1 MAEAEIHPT
10 AIVED
15 GARVGPGCRIGPYCV
30 VGPEVD
36 LAEGV
41 VLHSHVVIAGHTRI
55 GAATEVFPFAS
66 LGQPPQDFKWRGERT
81 ELVIGARN
89 TLREYVTLSPGT
101 ALGGGITRM
110 GDDNFLMMHSHVGHD
125 CTLGSRIVM
134 ANGVSLSG
142 HVTVGDGAIL
152 GGLAG
157 VHQHVRIGHGAMVGG
172 LAAVASD
179 VVPYGMV
186 FGDRAKLV
194 GLNLVG
200 LKRRGLARGDIAALR
215 AAFDEMFEG
224 EGALAERVRGAR
236 ARHAGNPLVAEIAD
250 FVLAGSPRAITMPA
264 RQGRG

>member
-1 MAEAEIHPT
+1 MAEAAIHPT

-15 GARVGPGCRIGPYCV
+15 GARIGPGCRIGAYCV
-30 VGPEVD
+30 VGPDVE

-55 GAATEVFPFAS
+55 GAGSQVFPFAS

-89 TLREYVTLSPGT
+89 TLREYVSLSPGT
-101 ALGGGITRM
+101 ARGGGITRM
-110 GDDNFLMMHSHVGHD
+110 GDDNYLMMHCHVGHD

-134 ANGVSLSG
+134 ANGASLSG

-157 VHQHVRIGHGAMVGG
+157 IHQHVRIGHGAMVGG

-186 FGDRAKLV
+186 FGDRAKLI

-200 LKRRGLARGDIAALR
+200 LKRRGLARAELSALR
-215 AAFDEMFEG
+215 AAFDEMFDG
-224 EGALAERVRGAR
+224 EGALAERVRAAR
-236 ARHAGNPLVAEIAD
+236 ARHEGNPLVVEIAD
-250 FVLAGSPRAITMPA
+250 FVLEGSHRAITMPA
-264 RQGRG
+264 GRGRG

>member
-1 MAEAEIHPT
+1 MAPAEIHPT

-15 GARVGPGCRIGPYCV
+15 GARIAAGCRIGPYCV
-30 VGPEVD
+30 VGPEVE

-41 VLHSHVVIAGHTRI
+41 VLHAHVVVAGATRI
-55 GAATEVFPFAS
+55 GPETQVFPFAS

-101 ALGGGITRM
+101 AHGGGVTRL
-110 GDDNFLMMHSHVGHD
+110 GDDNYLMMHAHVGHD
-125 CTLGSRIVM
+125 CTLGNRIVM
-134 ANGVSLSG
+134 ANAVSLSG
-142 HVTVGDGAIL
+142 HVRVGDGAIL

-157 VHQHVRIGHGAMVGG
+157 VHQHVRIGQGAMIGG

-186 FGDRAKLV
+186 YGERASLV

-200 LKRRGLARGDIAALR
+200 LKRRGVSRTALAALR

-224 EGALAERVRGAR
+224 EGALAEQVRAVR
-236 ARHAGNPLVAEIAD
+236 ERHAGDPLVEEIAD
-250 FVLAGSPRAITMPA
+250 FVLEGSHRAITMPA
-264 RQGRG
+264 GRGRG